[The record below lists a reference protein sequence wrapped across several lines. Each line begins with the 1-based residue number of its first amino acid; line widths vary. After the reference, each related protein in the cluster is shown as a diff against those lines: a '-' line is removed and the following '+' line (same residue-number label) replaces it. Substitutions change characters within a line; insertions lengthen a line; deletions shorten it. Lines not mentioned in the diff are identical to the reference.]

1 MSYKLKHDSI
11 GGFSEKVAS
20 TLCNGFYAGKKR
32 ADGAALMKFTDSKQV
47 NSFLVKNLF
56 EKWQSETT
64 SLQSPYFD
72 FEHKV
77 VKEALKEF
85 MNKLSEY
92 ISVAQQDLE
101 PLVAEAVAD
110 TVLVTFD
117 PVAYVNKIITGS
129 GSLSLKY
136 IKARKASFKQLKSLS
151 AVSASDFDEEPP
163 ISPEDFVNA
172 FGMDVS
178 DLFEEESLSF
188 FDRQDDDEDEEL
200 VIKAEEVIAPEVPV
214 APEPEAAPDPEPVY
228 RPEPMSASEPEPE
241 ALQTKEDITESEAT
255 IESSEQ
261 SNGTSETLNDRFNR
275 PAKVETLADKLHK
288 SKKKSLEDSLNLNE
302 KFMFINSLFEGDKGR
317 MSEALSDVDQA
328 ADHDEAKVKAYKYG
342 ENWDMESEE
351 VEAFFDLIERRFA

>member
-1 MSYKLKHDSI
+1 MSYKLKQDSI

-136 IKARKASFKQLKSLS
+136 IKARKASFKKLKSLS
-151 AVSASDFDEEPP
+151 AVSATDFDEKPP
-163 ISPEDFVNA
+163 ESPEDFVNA

-188 FDRQDDDEDEEL
+188 FDRQDDEDEDL
-200 VIKAEEVIAPEVPV
+200 VIKAEEVVTPEVPV
-214 APEPEAAPDPEPVY
+214 APEPVAEPDPEPEY
-228 RPEPMSASEPEPE
+228 KPEPMSASEPEPE
-241 ALQTKEDITESEAT
+241 APQAKEDTTEGETAV
-255 IESSEQ
+255 ESSEQ
-261 SNGTSETLNDRFNR
+261 SNGTSETLNDRFNK

-302 KFMFINSLFEGDKGR
+302 KFMFINSLFEGDKGS
-317 MSEALSDVDQA
+317 MSDALSDLDQA
-328 ADHDEAKVKAYKYG
+328 TDHDEAKMKAYKYS